1 MLVNKLYINLIVRII
16 LISITSLAFAFSFVI
31 FNDFLININWKN
43 SNNNDLLI
51 FDAKYS
57 PAASVKEYAID
68 KLINRYFF
76 GIHQIGKDGSF
87 GRSPTQ
93 AVWALYP
100 KRGKNVVSSSFYA
113 SEHCL
118 GGSTPLLPS
127 LGGMNLKP
135 SKQNIFKNQLSL
147 LMQKLEP

>member
-1 MLVNKLYINLIVRII
+1 M
-16 LISITSLAFAFSFVI
+16 
-31 FNDFLININWKN
+31 
-43 SNNNDLLI
+43 LI

-57 PAASVKEYAID
+57 PASSVRDYAID

-76 GIHQIGKDGSF
+76 GIHQIGKDGNM
-87 GRSPTQ
+87 GRLPTQ

-100 KRGKNVVSSSFYA
+100 KRGKNVVNSSFYA

-118 GGSTPLLPS
+118 GGNSPLLPS

-135 SKQNIFKNQLSL
+135 SKQTIFKNQLSL
-147 LMQKLEP
+147 LMQKLAE